1 MDHAGFM
8 REALLEAEKAYRLGE
23 VPVGAVVALGDEI
36 IGRGHNLREIMK
48 DSSAHAEMLALR
60 EAAGRLGDW
69 RLSGTIVYSTLEPCP
84 MCAGALVQFRV
95 KTLVYGAADPK
106 AGAVDSVID
115 VVRQPRFNHQ
125 VEVVAGVLEEESRSL
140 LQRFFRELREKKTA
154 GEMAELVEGARLE
167 MQ

>member
-1 MDHAGFM
+1 M
-8 REALLEAEKAYRLGE
+8 REALVEAEKAYRLGE
-23 VPVGAVVALGDEI
+23 VPVGAVVALGNKI
-36 IGRGHNLREIMK
+36 IGRGHNLREILR

-60 EAAGRLGDW
+60 EAAGLLGDW
-69 RLSGTIVYSTLEPCP
+69 RLSGATLYSTLEPCP

-95 KTLVYGAADPK
+95 KMLVYGAVDPK

-125 VEVVAGVLEEESRSL
+125 VEVVAGVLEEECRNI
-140 LQRFFRELREKKTA
+140 LQHFFRELRYKKAA

-167 MQ
+167 IE